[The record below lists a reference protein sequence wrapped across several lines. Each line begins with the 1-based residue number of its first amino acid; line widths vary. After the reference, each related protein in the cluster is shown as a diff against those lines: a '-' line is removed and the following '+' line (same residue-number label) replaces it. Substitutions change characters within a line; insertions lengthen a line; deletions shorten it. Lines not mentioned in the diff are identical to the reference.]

1 MTQEQPTFKAPRMV
15 ANLLGAAKA
24 AIKVAVLGGLLWGAA
39 AQAGTIT
46 GSKHDFTAQAWSGG
60 RICVACH
67 TPHKSD
73 TTVTDAPLWNHKL
86 STATYTLYSSPTMTA
101 SITQPGGN
109 SKLCLSCHDGTVAVN
124 SFGGTTGTTM
134 ISAANNLGTNLKASH
149 PIGFTYDTA
158 LATADGSLF
167 DPAAKAVT
175 IGSGT
180 QTRTGTISSML
191 LYGGKMECDSC
202 HDVHN
207 TFTVGA
213 AGTGLVKVDPS
224 GSKIC
229 LACHN
234 K

>member
-1 MTQEQPTFKAPRMV
+1 MNLTRRVATWTFTT
-15 ANLLGAAKA
+15 LLSLAAMPA
-24 AIKVAVLGGLLWGAA
+24 L
-39 AQAGTIT
+39 AGTIT
-46 GSKHDFTAQAWSGG
+46 GSAHDFTAQAWSGG

-73 TTVTDAPLWNHKL
+73 TSVTDAPLWNHAN
-86 STATYTLYSSPTMTA
+86 STATYTLYSSPTMNATV
-101 SITQPGGN
+101 TQPGGG

-124 SFGGTTGTTM
+124 SFGGVTGTTM
-134 ISAANNLGTNLKASH
+134 ISAANNLGNNLKRSH

-158 LATADGSLF
+158 LSTADGSLF
-167 DPAAKAVT
+167 DPATKTTT

-180 QTRTGTISSML
+180 QTKTGTIASVL

-207 TFTVGA
+207 TFTVGG
-213 AGTGLVKVDPS
+213 AGTGLVKVDPA

>member
-1 MTQEQPTFKAPRMV
+1 MDLKQDLKK
-15 ANLLGAAKA
+15 LLVKA
-24 AIKVAVLGGLLWGAA
+24 AAIVGLSLLAGQAG
-39 AQAGTIT
+39 AGTIT
-46 GSKHDFTAQAWSGG
+46 GSAHDFTSQAWSGG

-73 TTVTDAPLWNHKL
+73 TSVTDAPLWNHKL
-86 STATYTLYSSPTMTA
+86 STATYTLYSSPTMNATT
-101 SITQPGGN
+101 SQPGGN

-124 SFGGTTGTTM
+124 SFGGVTGTTM
-134 ISAANNLGTNLKASH
+134 ISAANNIGSNLKASH

-167 DPAAKAVT
+167 DPATKSVT

-180 QTRTGTISSML
+180 QTRTGTLTSML
-191 LYGGKMECDSC
+191 LFAGKMECDSC

-207 TFTVGA
+207 TFTVGSL
-213 AGTGLVKVDPS
+213 GSGLVKVDPA

>member
-1 MTQEQPTFKAPRMV
+1 MDRKF
-15 ANLLGAAKA
+15 
-24 AIKVAVLGGLLWGAA
+24 VLFTSLVIGLLLLIAQGAR
-39 AQAGTIT
+39 AGTIT
-46 GSKHDFTAQAWSGG
+46 GSAHDFTGQSWSGG

-73 TTVTDAPLWNHKL
+73 TSITDAPLWNHTN
-86 STATYTLYSSPTMTA
+86 STASYTLYSSPTMNATV
-101 SITQPGGN
+101 TQPGGG

-124 SFGGTTGTTM
+124 SFGGVTGTSM
-134 ISAANNLGTNLKASH
+134 ISTKNNLGSNLKASH
-149 PIGFTYDTA
+149 PIGFTYNTA
-158 LATADGSLF
+158 LATADGSLH
-167 DPAAKAVT
+167 DPSTKTVT

-180 QTRTGTISSML
+180 QTKTGTLASVL

-213 AGTGLVKVDPS
+213 AGTGLVKVDQA
-224 GSKIC
+224 GSKVC

>member
-1 MTQEQPTFKAPRMV
+1 MSLKRTV
-15 ANLLGAAKA
+15 ATWVTSGWMLLVALPAA
-24 AIKVAVLGGLLWGAA
+24 
-39 AQAGTIT
+39 AGTIT
-46 GSKHDFTAQAWSGG
+46 GSAHDFTTQAWSGG

-67 TPHKSD
+67 TPHKAD
-73 TTVTDAPLWNHKL
+73 TTVTDAPLWNHAN
-86 STATYTLYSSPTMTA
+86 SAAVYTLYSSPTLNAT
-101 SITQPGGN
+101 ITQPGGG

-124 SFGGTTGTTM
+124 SFGGVTGTTM
-134 ISAANNLGTNLKASH
+134 ISTANNLGSNLKASH
-149 PIGFTYDTA
+149 PIGFTYNTA

-167 DPAAKAVT
+167 DPSVKTTT

-180 QTRTGTISSML
+180 QTRTGTIASML

-207 TFTVGA
+207 TFTVGTI
-213 AGTGLVKVDPS
+213 GTGLVKVDPA

>member
-1 MTQEQPTFKAPRMV
+1 M
-15 ANLLGAAKA
+15 NLKQLLSKLAAM
-24 AIKVAVLGGLLWGAA
+24 IGLSLVLGQAG
-39 AQAGTIT
+39 AGTIT
-46 GSKHDFTAQAWSGG
+46 GSAHDFTSQAWSGG

-86 STATYTLYSSPTMTA
+86 STATYTLYSSPTLNATV
-101 SITQPGGN
+101 SQPGGN

-134 ISAANNLGTNLKASH
+134 ISTTNNIGSNLKASH
-149 PIGFTYDTA
+149 PIGFTYNTA

-167 DPAAKAVT
+167 DPAVKSVT

-180 QTRTGTISSML
+180 QTRTGTVNALL

-213 AGTGLVKVDPS
+213 AGTGLVKVDAG

-229 LACHN
+229 LTCHN

>member
-1 MTQEQPTFKAPRMV
+1 M
-15 ANLLGAAKA
+15 NLKQLLS
-24 AIKVAVLGGLLWGAA
+24 KVAAVIGLSLVLGQ

-46 GSKHDFTAQAWSGG
+46 GSAHDFTSQAWSGG

-73 TTVTDAPLWNHKL
+73 TSVTDAPLWNHKL
-86 STATYTLYSSPTMTA
+86 STATYTLYSSPTLNA
-101 SITQPGGN
+101 SVSQPGGN

-134 ISAANNLGTNLKASH
+134 ISTANNIGSNLKASH

-167 DPAAKAVT
+167 DPAVKSVT

-180 QTRTGTISSML
+180 QTRTGTVNAML
-191 LYGGKMECDSC
+191 LYGSKMECDSC

-213 AGTGLVKVDPS
+213 AGSGLVKVDAG

>member
-1 MTQEQPTFKAPRMV
+1 MKKMMNVMLWVVRGV
-15 ANLLGAAKA
+15 LLC
-24 AIKVAVLGGLLWGAA
+24 A
-39 AQAGTIT
+39 AQTALAGQIT
-46 GSKHDFTAQAWSGG
+46 GSAHDFSTASWSGG

-73 TTVTDAPLWNHKL
+73 TSIADAPLWNHTN
-86 STATYTLYSSPTMTA
+86 STATYTLYSSPTTKA
-101 SITQPGGN
+101 SVTQPGGG

-124 SFGGTTGTTM
+124 SFGGTTGSTM
-134 ISAANNLGTNLKASH
+134 ISSAYNIGTNLKSSH
-149 PIGFTYDTA
+149 PVGFTYDSA
-158 LATADGSLF
+158 LATANGSLH
-167 DPAAKAVT
+167 DPSAKSVT
-175 IGSGT
+175 IGTTGQSK
-180 QTRTGTISSML
+180 TGTIAQVL
-191 LYGGKMECDSC
+191 LFGGKMECDSC

-213 AGTGLVKVDPS
+213 KGSGLVKVDPA

>member
-1 MTQEQPTFKAPRMV
+1 MKNRAMRFVRLMMV
-15 ANLLGAAKA
+15 VGGALFALPA
-24 AIKVAVLGGLLWGAA
+24 A
-39 AQAGTIT
+39 AGTIT
-46 GSKHDFTAQAWSGG
+46 GSAHDFTTKAWSGG

-67 TPHKSD
+67 APHNTD
-73 TTVTDAPLWNHKL
+73 TTVVDAPLWNHTN
-86 STATYTLYSSPTMTA
+86 STAAYTLYSSPTLNAT
-101 SITQPGGN
+101 ITQPGGG

-124 SFGGTTGTTM
+124 SFGGVTGTTM
-134 ISAANNLGTNLKASH
+134 ISTVNNLGTNLKKSH
-149 PIGFTYDTA
+149 PIGFTYNTA
-158 LATADGSLF
+158 LATTDGSLH
-167 DPAAKAVT
+167 DPATKTVT

-180 QTRTGTISSML
+180 QTKTGTINAVL

-207 TFTVGA
+207 TFTVGGL
-213 AGTGLVKVDPS
+213 GTGLVKVDPA

>member
-1 MTQEQPTFKAPRMV
+1 MNLTRRV
-15 ANLLGAAKA
+15 ATWAFTALLSL
-24 AIKVAVLGGLLWGAA
+24 VAMPSL
-39 AQAGTIT
+39 AGTIT
-46 GSKHDFTAQAWSGG
+46 GSAHDFTAQAWSGG

-73 TTVTDAPLWNHKL
+73 TSVTDAPLWNHAN
-86 STATYTLYSSPTMTA
+86 STATYTLYSSPTMNATV
-101 SITQPGGN
+101 TQPGGG

-124 SFGGTTGTTM
+124 SFGGVTGTTM
-134 ISAANNLGTNLKASH
+134 ISAANNLGNNLKRSH

-158 LATADGSLF
+158 LSTADGSLF
-167 DPAAKAVT
+167 DPATKTAT

-180 QTRTGTISSML
+180 QTKTGTIASVL
-191 LYGGKMECDSC
+191 LYGGKMECASC

-207 TFTVGA
+207 TFTVGG

-229 LACHN
+229 LTCHN

>member
-1 MTQEQPTFKAPRMV
+1 MKLTSRIVVWLAAGCAK
-15 ANLLGAAKA
+15 LLFLFASMP
-24 AIKVAVLGGLLWGAA
+24 VL
-39 AQAGTIT
+39 AGTIT
-46 GSKHDFTAQAWSGG
+46 GSAHDFTAQSWSGG
-60 RICVACH
+60 RICIACH
-67 TPHKSD
+67 TPHKAD
-73 TTVTDAPLWNHKL
+73 TSITDAPLWNHAN
-86 STATYTLYSSPTMTA
+86 STASYTLYSSPTLKATI
-101 SITQPGGN
+101 SQPGGG

-124 SFGGTTGTTM
+124 SFGGVTGTTM
-134 ISAANNLGTNLKASH
+134 ISAKNNIGTNLKASH

-158 LATADGSLF
+158 LSTANGSLF
-167 DPAAKAVT
+167 DPATKAVT

-180 QTRTGTISSML
+180 QTKTGTLNAVL

-213 AGTGLVKVDPS
+213 AGTGLVKVDQA

-229 LACHN
+229 IACHN

>member
-1 MTQEQPTFKAPRMV
+1 MSLKRTV
-15 ANLLGAAKA
+15 AAWVTSGLMLLAALPA
-24 AIKVAVLGGLLWGAA
+24 A
-39 AQAGTIT
+39 AGTIT
-46 GSKHDFTAQAWSGG
+46 GSAHDFTTQAWSGG

-67 TPHKSD
+67 TPHKAD
-73 TTVTDAPLWNHKL
+73 TTVTDAPLWNHAN
-86 STATYTLYSSPTMTA
+86 SAAVYTLYSSPTLNAT
-101 SITQPGGN
+101 ITQPGGG

-124 SFGGTTGTTM
+124 SFGGVTGTTM
-134 ISAANNLGTNLKASH
+134 ISTANNLGSNLKASH
-149 PIGFTYDTA
+149 PIGFTYNTA
-158 LATADGSLF
+158 LATTDGSLF
-167 DPAAKAVT
+167 DPSVKTTT

-180 QTRTGTISSML
+180 QTRTGTIASML

-213 AGTGLVKVDPS
+213 IGTGLVKVDPA

>member
-1 MTQEQPTFKAPRMV
+1 MSPKRIV
-15 ANLLGAAKA
+15 ATCVSSGIMLLAG
-24 AIKVAVLGGLLWGAA
+24 VPSV
-39 AQAGTIT
+39 AGTIT
-46 GSKHDFTAQAWSGG
+46 GSAHDFSTQAWSGG

-73 TTVTDAPLWNHKL
+73 TSVTDAPLWNHAN
-86 STATYTLYSSPTMTA
+86 STAVYTLYSSPTMNATV
-101 SITQPGGN
+101 TQPGGG

-124 SFGGTTGTTM
+124 SFGGVTGTTM
-134 ISAANNLGTNLKASH
+134 ISTVNNLGNNLKASH
-149 PIGFTYDTA
+149 PIGFTYNTA

-167 DPAAKAVT
+167 DPSVKTTT

-180 QTRTGTISSML
+180 QTRTGTVASML

-207 TFTVGA
+207 TFTVG
-213 AGTGLVKVDPS
+213 GLGSGLVKVDPS

>member
-1 MTQEQPTFKAPRMV
+1 MNVFSTIAGWATR
-15 ANLLGAAKA
+15 
-24 AIKVAVLGGLLWGAA
+24 GLLLLAA
-39 AQAGTIT
+39 MPALAGTIT
-46 GSKHDFTAQAWSGG
+46 GSAHDFTASAWSGG

-67 TPHKSD
+67 DSHKTD
-73 TTVTDAPLWNHKL
+73 TTNTAAPLWNHAN
-86 STATYTLYSSPTMTA
+86 STATYTLYSSPTLNATLA
-101 SITQPGGN
+101 QPGGG

-124 SFGGTTGTTM
+124 SFGGVTGTTM
-134 ISAANNLGTNLKASH
+134 ISTANNIGTNLKASH

-167 DPAAKAVT
+167 DPSTKTVT

-180 QTRTGTISSML
+180 QTRTGTVNAML
-191 LYGGKMECDSC
+191 LYSGKMECDSC

-207 TFTVGA
+207 TFTVGGL
-213 AGTGLVKVDPS
+213 GTGLVKVDPA

-229 LACHN
+229 LTCHN

>member
-1 MTQEQPTFKAPRMV
+1 MDLKK
-15 ANLLGAAKA
+15 LLLR
-24 AIKVAVLGGLLWGAA
+24 VAA
-39 AQAGTIT
+39 AVGLSAAFGVSQAGTIT
-46 GSKHDFTAQAWSGG
+46 GSSHDFTSQAWSGG

-73 TTVTDAPLWNHKL
+73 TSVTDAPLWNHKL
-86 STATYTLYSSPTMTA
+86 STATYTLYSSPTLNATV
-101 SITQPGGN
+101 SQPGGN

-124 SFGGTTGTTM
+124 SFGGVTGTTM
-134 ISAANNLGTNLKASH
+134 ISAANNIGSNLKASH
-149 PIGFTYDTA
+149 PIGFTYDSA

-167 DPAAKAVT
+167 DPATKSVT
-175 IGSGT
+175 IGSGA
-180 QTRTGTISSML
+180 QTRTGTLSAML

-207 TFTVGA
+207 TFTVGG
-213 AGTGLVKVDPS
+213 AGTGLVKVDAA